1 MKTQWKMLLFLTVF
15 LLAGMVSFQA
25 YGAGQGE
32 EAKAKTMSLTGQIND
47 SGELNTE
54 EGEEFELTGDL
65 AGELQGMG
73 GKNVEVWG
81 TMKEE
86 NGYHTIEVQDYR
98 ELK

>member
-1 MKTQWKMLLFLTVF
+1 
-15 LLAGMVSFQA
+15 
-25 YGAGQGE
+25 
-32 EAKAKTMSLTGQIND
+32 
-47 SGELNTE
+47 
-54 EGEEFELTGDL
+54 L

-86 NGYHTIEVQDYR
+86 NGYHTVEVQDYR